1 MMLKKHQA
9 ISNMLLVNL
18 SAAIWDFLW
27 KNVNMNQKNTKNDL
41 ITFILGSL
49 PHFCQFLEYLIE
61 GSLSQK
67 NFRSLGSV
75 LVLNSLS
82 NAN

>member
-1 MMLKKHQA
+1 MMLKNHQA

-27 KNVNMNQKNTKNDL
+27 KNVNMYQKNTKNDL
-41 ITFILGSL
+41 ITFILGNL
-49 PHFCQFLEYLIE
+49 PHFCQFREYLIE
-61 GSLSQK
+61 GSLCQK

-82 NAN
+82 NAD